1 MKMHR
6 SIVDHWTWLVP
17 VAAWAALITITMT
30 GWGGVFLAVVAVFLA
45 GAVFAAV
52 HHAEVIAHR
61 IGEPY
66 GTLVLAVAV
75 TVIEVALIVSIMLS
89 VGDAKAALARDT
101 VFAAIMIVCNG
112 IVGLCLLLG
121 GLRHVKQT
129 FQLEGASAALAVL
142 AALSILALVLPNYA
156 TTVPGPVWSRSQL
169 AFSGIASLVL
179 YGAFV
184 FIQTIRHRDYFLA
197 EDRLGQEAHAEPP
210 TVAQTW
216 TSVALLFVCLVAVVG
231 LAKALSPSIEAA
243 VHDFGAPEAVVGII
257 IASLVLMPEGLAAA
271 RAAHADKLQTSLNL
285 ALGSALASIGLTIPV
300 IAAIFVVSG
309 RPLIL
314 GIDPKET
321 VLLLL
326 TLIVGTIT
334 LGTGRTTIL
343 QGVVHLVIL
352 AAYVF
357 LSVVP

>member
-1 MKMHR
+1 MAQQ
-6 SIVDHWTWLVP
+6 SSYIDHWTWVAP
-17 VAAWAALITITMT
+17 IAAWAALVTALMT
-30 GWGGVFLAVVAVFLA
+30 GWGGWFLVVVAALL
-45 GAVFAAV
+45 GSAVFAAV

-75 TVIEVALIVSIMLS
+75 TVIEVALIISIMLA

-112 IVGLCLLLG
+112 IVGVCLLLG
-121 GLRHVKQT
+121 GLRHREQV
-129 FQLEGASAALAVL
+129 FHLEGASAALAVL
-142 AALSILALVLPNYA
+142 AALSVLALVLPNYA
-156 TTVPGPVWSRSQL
+156 TTVAGPMWSPAQL

-184 FIQTIRHRDYFLA
+184 FIQTVRHRDYFLA
-197 EDRLGQEAHAEPP
+197 AAAGGDVHAPPPSVGQTGA
-210 TVAQTW
+210 
-216 TSVALLFVCLVAVVG
+216 SVALLFVCLVAVVG
-231 LAKALSPSIEAA
+231 LAKTLSPSIEKA
-243 VHDFGAPEAVVGII
+243 VLDFGAPEAVVGII
-257 IASLVLMPEGLAAA
+257 IAALVLLPEGLAAA
-271 RAAHADKLQTSLNL
+271 RAARADKLQTSLNL

-300 IAAIFVVSG
+300 IAAMFIVTG

-314 GIDPKET
+314 GLSAMDT

-326 TLIVGTIT
+326 TLLVSAIT

-352 AAYVF
+352 AAFVF

>member
-1 MKMHR
+1 MAQK
-6 SIVDHWTWLVP
+6 SSYIDHWTWVAP
-17 VAAWAALITITMT
+17 IAAWAALVTALMT
-30 GWGGVFLAVVAVFLA
+30 GWGGWFLVVVAALLG

-75 TVIEVALIVSIMLS
+75 TVIEVALIISIMLA

-112 IVGLCLLLG
+112 IVGVCLLLG
-121 GLRHVKQT
+121 GLRHREQV
-129 FQLEGASAALAVL
+129 FHLEGASAALAVL
-142 AALSILALVLPNYA
+142 AALSVLALVLPNYA
-156 TTVPGPVWSRSQL
+156 TTVAGPVWSPAQL

-184 FIQTIRHRDYFLA
+184 FIQTVRHRDYFLA
-197 EDRLGQEAHAEPP
+197 AAAGDDVHAPP
-210 TVAQTW
+210 PSVGQTW
-216 TSVALLFVCLVAVVG
+216 ASVVLLFVCLVAVVG
-231 LAKALSPSIEAA
+231 LAKTLSPAIEAA
-243 VHDFGAPEAVVGII
+243 VFDFGAPEAVVGII
-257 IASLVLMPEGLAAA
+257 IAALVLLPEGLAAA

-300 IAAIFVVSG
+300 IAAMFIVTG

-314 GIDPKET
+314 GLGPMDT
-321 VLLLL
+321 VLLML
-326 TLIVGTIT
+326 TLLVSAIT

-352 AAYVF
+352 AAFVF